1 MMSSRVGPTHV
12 NVSEIVSP
20 APSTAASP
28 LPSSSGRQATSRVPS
43 AAVTSSAVPPT
54 SSSSSSPPTTQL
66 RARRPPRTYS
76 RGRGVGEVDR
86 RVRDQSRVTAASP
99 TGTPE
104 RVAVV
109 SLSRVAAP
117 GRMSAP
123 SGAATVRSTVGGR
136 GSPTTTVT
144 EPR

>member
-1 MMSSRVGPTHV
+1 MSSRVGPTHV

-28 LPSSSGRQATSRVPS
+28 LPSSSGRQATSSVPS

-54 SSSSSSPPTTQL
+54 SSSSSSPTTQL

-76 RGRGVGEVDR
+76 RGRGVGEVVR
-86 RVRDQSRVTAASP
+86 RVRDHSRFTAASP

-104 RVAVV
+104 RVAVA